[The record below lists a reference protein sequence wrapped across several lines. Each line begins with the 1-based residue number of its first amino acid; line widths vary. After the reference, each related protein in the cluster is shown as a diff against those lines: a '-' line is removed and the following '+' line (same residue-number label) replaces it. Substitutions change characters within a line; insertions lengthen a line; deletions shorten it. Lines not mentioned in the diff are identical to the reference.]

1 MVPSSRPPSCARQ
14 VLPSAGS
21 DFNSPFSKCQATP
34 LLSLATDQ
42 PAEESKGNE
51 SKSVQHTQTA
61 LVSASTGQDAVW
73 RLHPALPGLSWA
85 TCLVAFVLE
94 NNTQV
99 EALGLP
105 PDPDPGVK

>member
-1 MVPSSRPPSCARQ
+1 MQSRSFHLLGVILILLLVSARRH
-14 VLPSAGS
+14 
-21 DFNSPFSKCQATP
+21 P

-61 LVSASTGQDAVW
+61 RVSASTGQDALW
-73 RLHPALPGLSWA
+73 PLHPAFGLSWA
-85 TCLVAFVLE
+85 TCLVALVLE
-94 NNTQV
+94 NNTQL

-105 PDPDPGVK
+105 PDPDPGVN